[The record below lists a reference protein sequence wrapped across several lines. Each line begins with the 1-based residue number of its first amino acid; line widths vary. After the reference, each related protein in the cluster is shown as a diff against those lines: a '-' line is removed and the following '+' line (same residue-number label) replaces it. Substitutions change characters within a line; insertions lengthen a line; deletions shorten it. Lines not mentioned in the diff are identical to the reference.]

1 MRLLEG
7 TWLPVGAR
15 VALDELPMDELRVA
29 RLVLQGREYRI
40 LDRRLVAID
49 CGEFRV
55 DAAVLPRA
63 LDLIG
68 LEGPNAGR
76 TLRAIFE
83 LEVDEL
89 VVCYDLQGGAWPSSM
104 TPVADQL
111 LLKITYARAPA
122 RLAS

>member
-83 LEVDEL
+83 LEGDEL
-89 VVCYDLQGGAWPSSM
+89 VMCYDLQGGARPSSM

-122 RLAS
+122 PLAS

>member
-1 MRLLEG
+1 MGLLEG
-7 TWLPVGAR
+7 TWLPVAAR

-40 LDRRLVAID
+40 LDRRLAVID

-55 DAAVLPRA
+55 DAAMLPRA
-63 LDLIG
+63 MDLIG

-83 LEVDEL
+83 LDGDEL
-89 VVCYDLQGGAWPSSM
+89 IVCYDLQGGTRPLSM
-104 TPVADQL
+104 VPVEDQL
-111 LLKITYARAPA
+111 LLRITYARAPL

>member
-89 VVCYDLQGGAWPSSM
+89 VVCYDLQGGARPSSM